1 MKILALDQAVVTT
14 GFAVFENNQLI
25 TKGTFKTK
33 STLPIEERLGNI
45 WKSVNELRQ
54 EHEIDHIAF
63 EDIQNQGNAET
74 YKKLAYCQAAIYL
87 YCYFN
92 EIPCSVLG
100 PSHWRSLLGIK
111 GRKREEQKKAAIEY
125 VKDKYKIECT
135 SDEADAVCIGAAYLV
150 ECSRTTSA
158 F

>member
-1 MKILALDQAVVTT
+1 M
-14 GFAVFENNQLI
+14 
-25 TKGTFKTK
+25 
-33 STLPIEERLGNI
+33 
-45 WKSVNELRQ
+45 RQ
-54 EHEIDHIAF
+54 EHEIEYIAF
-63 EDIQNQGNAET
+63 EDIQSQGNVET

-92 EIPCSVLG
+92 EIPCSTLG

-125 VKDKYKIECT
+125 VKDKYEINCT
-135 SDEADAVCIGAAYLV
+135 SDEADAVCIGAAYLA
-150 ECSRTTSA
+150 ERGKTTSA